1 MAAPDTGMYV
11 SLILN
16 DLWMVRHYH
25 RNRLRRAQAI
35 RKLGLDLREALNTC
49 HDHEAILRAM
59 YEGMHPND
67 DVPF

>member
-1 MAAPDTGMYV
+1 
-11 SLILN
+11 
-16 DLWMVRHYH
+16 MVRHYH

-67 DVPF
+67 EVPF